1 MDLSF
6 YQLKAIKTAIYP
18 NSHRVSYPAMGL
30 GGEVGEVLNKIKK
43 VYRDKDGIFDTATKE
58 DIAKEL
64 GDCLWYIAVLAH
76 DLGQDL
82 DKIAADNLAKLK
94 SRQER
99 GVLAGSGDVR

>member
-1 MDLSF
+1 MKNYDPRKR
-6 YQLKAIKTAIYP
+6 LKVQQPRMSTLQD
-18 NSHRVSYPAMGL
+18 V
-30 GGEVGEVLNKIKK
+30 
-43 VYRDKDGIFDTATKE
+43 
-58 DIAKEL
+58 AKEL